1 MVVNMHDGEALVY
14 LKPALEIMAREGHLK
29 MPPSAQWAH
38 LEGLIALLSPFSCVQ
53 EFLEGEKYVTISAV
67 PFLIHAIRTKIDTVV
82 NNADGEFENSVVVSA
97 IAVKVKFQAEWGS
110 GVAGTVVNEHKQ
122 RGPRNRHVGL
132 QKGHMIA
139 AALDPRF
146 KKLAGIPSTEHAA
159 LWSLVASE
167 AFAFRKRLRLL
178 RRPAVAPSPLASS
191 SSASSA
197 LSAST
202 SAPKP
207 ASDVWAMFAG
217 MDGDL
222 VVPAPTP
229 LRYVSG

>member
-110 GVAGTVVNEHKQ
+110 GS
-122 RGPRNRHVGL
+122 RGRWHCGERAQATG
-132 QKGHMIA
+132 
-139 AALDPRF
+139 
-146 KKLAGIPSTEHAA
+146 PSKSA
-159 LWSLVASE
+159 
-167 AFAFRKRLRLL
+167 
-178 RRPAVAPSPLASS
+178 RRPAKGAHDRRRARPAFQEARWHSEHRARRSVVPGRERGLCLSQALASS
-191 SSASSA
+191 S
-197 LSAST
+197 
-202 SAPKP
+202 APCRCP
-207 ASDVWAMFAG
+207 VATRLIVVG
-217 MDGDL
+217 L
-222 VVPAPTP
+222 VGFVGLH
-229 LRYVSG
+229 LRPKARQ